1 MSEGDYGWGDSDNA
15 NGPSFGGVGMAAL
28 VVASGL
34 YCAAVWVAS
43 GLQPLPYLAL
53 RRRHMAVPVR
63 TKVPNLLA
71 KYELGVEST
80 K

>member
-1 MSEGDYGWGDSDNA
+1 MSESDYGWGDSDTS
-15 NGPSFGGVGMAAL
+15 SFGGVGMAAL

-43 GLQPLPYLAL
+43 GLQPLPYFAL
-53 RRRHMAVPVR
+53 RRRKTPR
-63 TKVPNLLA
+63 
-71 KYELGVEST
+71 GVDSR